1 MTRLTSPMPRTTP
14 LLTALLTAGWLAAA
28 PALAQAPAAK
38 AAAATPAAKAAV
50 ATPAAAAEKPQY
62 GGTLSIGNVY
72 YTVSPLSFDVA
83 DWPWKHNQD
92 TGLAYEQLFAA
103 DLSKSKRNGGPFP
116 FQSDAFLPPQGIRGE
131 LAEKWELKQNP
142 WRLEV
147 QLRKGVM
154 FPAKAGVMAAREM
167 TAEDVVYSYD
177 RLVKSPKKIAGYF
190 DHVDKVEATGKHTVV
205 FTYKYYNAEYDYRF
219 GWGYYSA
226 IMPKE
231 VVTAGAQDWK
241 NASGTG
247 PFLLSNYVQ
256 GNSLTFTKNKDYWD
270 SETLGGTPY
279 KLPFADSITYRFI
292 KDEATML
299 TALRT
304 AKVDV
309 LEAIRWSAADELKK
323 NAPKLQWSKYLAMGG
338 NFVALRTDT
347 KPFDDIRVRRA
358 LNMAVNKAEI
368 IKTYWGGQAEMLA
381 FPMHPTWTGYY
392 EPLSDMPESVKEL
405 FVYNPV
411 KAKALLA
418 EAGYPNGFSFK
429 TQTTSAS
436 VDNDLLAMVAA
447 YLAKVGVKM
456 EIQVLEYPAFMSA
469 MGTKS
474 NAPGYYMFTGATN
487 PTTSL
492 RKNFLKGQYWN
503 PSQYNDPEFDKK
515 MAEVYA
521 EPDERVRMIK
531 AKLMT
536 REILDKAPY
545 LWLPTQYGYTAWWPW
560 VKNYGGELRAGSER
574 PNPIHA
580 RMWVDQEM
588 KKKMGF

>member
-1 MTRLTSPMPRTTP
+1 MVRLQASHR
-14 LLTALLTAGWLAAA
+14 LAALAAA
-28 PALAQAPAAK
+28 ALLAGAPAWAQAPAAK
-38 AAAATPAAKAAV
+38 PAAAT
-50 ATPAAAAEKPQY
+50 AAEKPQY

-92 TGLAYEQLFAA
+92 TGLVYEQLFAA
-103 DLSKSKRNGGPFP
+103 DLSKAKRNGGPFP
-116 FQSDAFLPPQGIRGE
+116 FQSDAFLPPQGMRGE

-147 QLRKGVM
+147 QLRKGIM
-154 FPAKAGVMAAREM
+154 FPAKPGVMAAREM
-167 TAEDVVYSYD
+167 TAEDVVNSYD
-177 RLVKSPKKIAGYF
+177 RLVKSPKKIAGYS
-190 DHVDKVEATGKHTVV
+190 DHVDKVEATGKYTVV

-226 IMPKE
+226 IVPKE
-231 VVTAGAQDWK
+231 VVAAGAQDWK
-241 NASGTG
+241 NVNGTG
-247 PFLLSNYVQ
+247 PFLMDNYIQ
-256 GNSLTFTKNKDYWD
+256 GNSLSFKKNPGYWD
-270 SETLGGTPY
+270 SETIGGQSY
-279 KLPFADSITYRFI
+279 KLPFADGITYRFI

-309 LEAIRWSAADELKK
+309 LEAIRWSAAEELKK
-323 NAPKLQWSKYLAMGG
+323 NAPKLQWNKFLAMGG
-338 NFVALRTDT
+338 MFVAMRTDT
-347 KPFDDIRVRRA
+347 KPFDDVRVRRA
-358 LNMAVNKAEI
+358 LNMAVNKQEI
-368 IKTYWGGQAEMLA
+368 IKAYYGGNAEMLG
-381 FPMHPTWTGYY
+381 FPMHPTWVGYY

-405 FVYNPV
+405 FMHNPT
-411 KAKALLA
+411 KAKQLLA

-436 VDNDLLAMVAA
+436 TDNDLLAMVAA

-469 MGTKS
+469 MGTKT
-474 NAPGYYMFTGATN
+474 NAPGYFMFTGATN

-492 RKNFLKGQYWN
+492 RKNFIKGQYWN

-521 EPDERVRMIK
+521 EPDERVRQIK
-531 AKLMT
+531 VKLMT
-536 REILDKAPY
+536 REILEKAP
-545 LWLPTQYGYTAWWPW
+545 LIFLPNAYGFTAWWPW

-574 PNPIHA
+574 PAPIHA
-580 RMWVDQEM
+580 RMWVDQEL
-588 KKKMGF
+588 KKKMGY

>member
-1 MTRLTSPMPRTTP
+1 MTLPRNAGS
-14 LLTALLTAGWLAAA
+14 TASTCFYLCVSEIAMMKLSAVGA
-28 PALAQAPAAK
+28 ALALALSGLTQAQPK
-38 AAAATPAAKAAV
+38 V
-50 ATPAAAAEKPQY
+50 VEKPQY
-62 GGTLSIGNVY
+62 GGSLSIGNVY
-72 YTVSPLSFDVA
+72 YTVSPLSFDAA

-92 TGLAYEQLFAA
+92 TGLVYEQLFAA
-103 DLSKSKRNGGPFP
+103 DLSKAKRNGGPFP
-116 FQSDAFLPPQGIRGE
+116 FQSDAYLPPQGIRGE

-147 QLRKGVM
+147 QLRKGIM
-154 FPAKAGVMAAREM
+154 FPAKQGVMAAREM

-205 FTYKYYNAEYDYRF
+205 FTYKNYNAEYDYRF
-219 GWGYYSA
+219 GWGYYSG

-231 VVTAGAQDWK
+231 VVAAGAQDWK
-241 NASGTG
+241 NANGTG
-247 PFLLSNYVQ
+247 PFLMDNYVQ
-256 GNSLTFTKNKDYWD
+256 GNSLTFKKNPGYWD
-270 SETLGGTPY
+270 SETIGGVKY

-292 KDEATML
+292 KDEATMT

-309 LEAIRWSAADELKK
+309 LEAIRWSSAEELKK
-323 NAPKLQWSKYLAMGG
+323 QAPKLQWSKYLAMGG
-338 NFVALRTDT
+338 MFVAMRTDT

-358 LNMAVNKAEI
+358 MNMAVNKQEI
-368 IKTYWGGQAEMLA
+368 IKSYWGGNAEMLG

-405 FVYNPV
+405 FVFNPT

-418 EAGYPNGFSFK
+418 EAGYPNGFTFK

-436 VDNDLLAMVAA
+436 TDNDLLSMVAA

-456 EIQVLEYPAFMSA
+456 EIQVMEYPAFMSA
-469 MGTKS
+469 MGTKT
-474 NAPGYYMFTGATN
+474 NAPGYFMFTGATN

-521 EPDERVRMIK
+521 EPDERVRQIK

-536 REILDKAPY
+536 REILEKAPY

-574 PNPIHA
+574 PTPIHA
-580 RMWVDQEM
+580 RIWVDQEL
-588 KKKMGF
+588 KKKMGY

>member
-1 MTRLTSPMPRTTP
+1 MNLMTPTRVR
-14 LLTALLTAGWLAAA
+14 ALALAAA
-28 PALAQAPAAK
+28 LGVAGATQAQ
-38 AAAATPAAKAAV
+38 TPAK
-50 ATPAAAAEKPQY
+50 AEKPQY
-62 GGTLSIGNVY
+62 GGALSIGLVY

-92 TGLAYEQLFAA
+92 TGLTYEQLFAA
-103 DLSKSKRNGGPFP
+103 DMSKSVRNGGKYPFT
-116 FQSDAFLPPQGIRGE
+116 SDAFLPPEGMRGE
-131 LAEKWELKQNP
+131 LAEKWQLLQNP

-167 TAEDVVYSYD
+167 TAEDVVFSYD
-177 RLVKSPKKIAGYF
+177 RLNKSPKKIAGYF
-190 DHVDKVEATGKHTVV
+190 DHVDKVEAKDKYTVV
-205 FTYKYYNAEYDYRF
+205 FTYKGYNAEYDYRF

-226 IMPKE
+226 IVPRE
-231 VVTAGAQDWK
+231 VAAAGAADWK
-241 NASGTG
+241 NVNGSG
-247 PFLLSNYVQ
+247 PYVLSNYIQ
-256 GNSLTFTKNKDYWD
+256 GNALTFTKNASYWD
-270 SETLGGTPY
+270 SETIGGQSY
-279 KLPFADSITYRFI
+279 KLPYADTISYRVI

-304 AKVDV
+304 GKVDV
-309 LEAIRWSAADELKK
+309 LEAVRWSAATELKK
-323 NAPKLQWSKYLAMGG
+323 SAPKLQWARSLANGG
-338 NFVALRTDT
+338 MFVAMRVDT

-358 LNMAVNKAEI
+358 LNMAVNKQEI
-368 IKTYWGGQAEMLA
+368 IKSYWGGNAEMLG
-381 FPMHPTWTGYY
+381 FPMHQAWTGYF
-392 EPLSDMPESVKEL
+392 EPIEVMPDSVKEL
-405 FVYNPV
+405 FTFNPA

-418 EAGYPNGFSFK
+418 EAGYPNGFTFK
-429 TQTTSAS
+429 TQTSSAS
-436 VDNDLLAMVAA
+436 VDNDLLAMVAS

-469 MGTKS
+469 MGTKT
-474 NAPGYYMFTGATN
+474 NTPGYYMYTGATN

-521 EPDERVRMIK
+521 EPDERVRMVK

-536 REILDKAPY
+536 REILEKAPY
-545 LWLPTQYGYTAWWPW
+545 LWLPTPYTYTAWWPW

-574 PNPIHA
+574 PAPIHA
-580 RMWVDQEM
+580 RIWVDQEL

>member
-1 MTRLTSPMPRTTP
+1 MNLMTPTRVR
-14 LLTALLTAGWLAAA
+14 ALALAAA
-28 PALAQAPAAK
+28 LGVAGATQAQ
-38 AAAATPAAKAAV
+38 TPAK
-50 ATPAAAAEKPQY
+50 AEKPQY
-62 GGTLSIGNVY
+62 GGALSIGLVY
-72 YTVSPLSFDVA
+72 YTVSPLSFDAA

-92 TGLAYEQLFAA
+92 TGLTYEQLFSA
-103 DLSKSKRNGGPFP
+103 DMSKSVRNGGKYPFT
-116 FQSDAFLPPQGIRGE
+116 SDAFLPPEGMRGE
-131 LAEKWELKQNP
+131 LAEKWQLLQNP

-167 TAEDVVYSYD
+167 TAEDVVFSYD
-177 RLVKSPKKIAGYF
+177 RLNKSPKKIAGYF
-190 DHVDKVEATGKHTVV
+190 DHVDKVEAKDKYTVV
-205 FTYKYYNAEYDYRF
+205 FTYKGYNAEYDYRF

-226 IMPKE
+226 IVPRE
-231 VVTAGAQDWK
+231 VAAAGAADWK
-241 NASGTG
+241 NVNGSG
-247 PFLLSNYVQ
+247 PYVLSNYIQ
-256 GNSLTFTKNKDYWD
+256 GNALTFTKNASYWD
-270 SETLGGTPY
+270 SETIGGQSY
-279 KLPFADSITYRFI
+279 KLPYADTISYRVI

-304 AKVDV
+304 GKVDV
-309 LEAIRWSAADELKK
+309 LEAVRWSAATELKK
-323 NAPKLQWSKYLAMGG
+323 SAPKLQWARSLANGG
-338 NFVALRTDT
+338 MFVAMRVDT

-358 LNMAVNKAEI
+358 LNMAVNKQEI
-368 IKTYWGGQAEMLA
+368 IKSYWGGNAEMLG
-381 FPMHPTWTGYY
+381 FPMHQAWTGYF
-392 EPLSDMPESVKEL
+392 EPIEVMPDSVKEL
-405 FVYNPV
+405 FTFNPA

-418 EAGYPNGFSFK
+418 EAGYPNGFTFK
-429 TQTTSAS
+429 TQTSSAS
-436 VDNDLLAMVAA
+436 VDNDLLAMVAS

-469 MGTKS
+469 MGTKT
-474 NAPGYYMFTGATN
+474 NTPGYYMYTGATN

-536 REILDKAPY
+536 REILEKAPY
-545 LWLPTQYGYTAWWPW
+545 LWLPTPYTYTAWWPW

-574 PNPIHA
+574 PAPIHA
-580 RMWVDQEM
+580 RIWVDQEL

>member
-1 MTRLTSPMPRTTP
+1 MNLMTPTRVR
-14 LLTALLTAGWLAAA
+14 ALALAAA
-28 PALAQAPAAK
+28 LGLTGATQAQ
-38 AAAATPAAKAAV
+38 TPAK
-50 ATPAAAAEKPQY
+50 AEKPQY
-62 GGTLSIGNVY
+62 GGALSIGLVY

-92 TGLAYEQLFAA
+92 TGLTYEQLFAA
-103 DLSKSKRNGGPFP
+103 DMSKSVRNGGKYPFT
-116 FQSDAFLPPQGIRGE
+116 SDAFLPPEGMRGE
-131 LAEKWELKQNP
+131 LAEKWQLLQNP

-167 TAEDVVYSYD
+167 TAEDVVFSYD
-177 RLVKSPKKIAGYF
+177 RLNKSPKKIAGYF
-190 DHVDKVEATGKHTVV
+190 DHVDKVEAKDKYTVV
-205 FTYKYYNAEYDYRF
+205 FTYKGYNAEYDYRF

-226 IMPKE
+226 IVPRE
-231 VVTAGAQDWK
+231 VAAAGAADWK
-241 NASGTG
+241 NVNGSG
-247 PFLLSNYVQ
+247 PYVLSNYIQ
-256 GNSLTFTKNKDYWD
+256 GNALTFTKNASYWD
-270 SETLGGTPY
+270 SETIGGQSY
-279 KLPFADSITYRFI
+279 KLPYADTISYRVI

-304 AKVDV
+304 GKVDV
-309 LEAIRWSAADELKK
+309 LEAVRWSAATELKK
-323 NAPKLQWSKYLAMGG
+323 SAPKLQWARSLANGG
-338 NFVALRTDT
+338 MFVAMRVDT

-358 LNMAVNKAEI
+358 LNMAVNKQEI
-368 IKTYWGGQAEMLA
+368 IKSYWGGNAEMLG
-381 FPMHPTWTGYY
+381 FPMHQAWTGYF
-392 EPLSDMPESVKEL
+392 EPIEVMPDSVKEL
-405 FVYNPV
+405 FTFNPA

-418 EAGYPNGFSFK
+418 EAGYPNGFTFK
-429 TQTTSAS
+429 TQTSSAS
-436 VDNDLLAMVAA
+436 TDNDLLAMVAS

-469 MGTKS
+469 MGTKT
-474 NAPGYYMFTGATN
+474 NTPGYYMYTGATN

-536 REILDKAPY
+536 REILEKAPY
-545 LWLPTQYGYTAWWPW
+545 LWLPTPYTYTAWWPW

-574 PNPIHA
+574 PAPIHA
-580 RMWVDQEM
+580 RIWVDQEL